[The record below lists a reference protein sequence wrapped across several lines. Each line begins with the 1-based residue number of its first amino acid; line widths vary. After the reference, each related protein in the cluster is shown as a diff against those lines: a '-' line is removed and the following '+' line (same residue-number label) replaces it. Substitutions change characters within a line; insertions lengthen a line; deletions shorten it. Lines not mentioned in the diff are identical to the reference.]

1 MARRRARC
9 TRRAARAAAA
19 HARCAPAL
27 VLCTTMVQYVV
38 RVCWL
43 ISMVP
48 KYPGYLSSGFFALLG
63 HGRPCASMQ
72 GLVTLLP
79 ALGVTL
85 FWLPEKRIAICSPP
99 KVGTSFSHA
108 WLVWSEVS
116 PEAACRYGVAQL
128 SSEAQAFCHDAGIEV
143 VDSLYHPHN
152 FSQLKMIRAVG
163 PPSRAAG
170 EAGAYF
176 QSLMP
181 RAHRDWRLFVLARD
195 PWCRLMSGF
204 SNKIL
209 GISAKRVETKYVDR
223 RQIRTRDPQKRQ
235 AGKHAKIPS
244 LAGRTGRRRRRDAVG
259 PAHIRAARSRG
270 AARRCGECAL

>member
-1 MARRRARC
+1 ML
-9 TRRAARAAAA
+9 A
-19 HARCAPAL
+19 HIYG
-27 VLCTTMVQYVV
+27 T
-38 RVCWL
+38 
-43 ISMVP
+43 
-48 KYPGYLSSGFFALLG
+48 KYGIQLRILRLG
-63 HGRPCASMQ
+63 HGRPARRCRAA
-72 GLVTLLP
+72 LLP
-79 ALGVTL
+79 ALGFTL

-99 KVGTSFSHA
+99 KVGTSFLHA

-116 PEAACRYGVAQL
+116 PEAACRYGVQQL

-209 GISAKRVETKYVDR
+209 HSAKHGWRPNTETGAKYNEAAKNDR
-223 RQIRTRDPQKRQ
+223 L
-235 AGKHAKIPS
+235 AKMQRYVPS
-244 LAGRTGRRRRRDAVG
+244 LDA
-259 PAHIRAARSRG
+259 PDNDDDATPSAQPIRAALPRSG
-270 AARRCGECAL
+270 QEMW